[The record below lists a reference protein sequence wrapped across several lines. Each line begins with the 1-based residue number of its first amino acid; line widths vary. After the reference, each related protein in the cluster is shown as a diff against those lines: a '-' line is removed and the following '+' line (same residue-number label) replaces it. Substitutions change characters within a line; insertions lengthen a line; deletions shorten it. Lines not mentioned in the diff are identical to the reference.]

1 MVVELTGMKRWL
13 AFSGLETSQAP
24 NTRPT
29 GGYQLSPRGSYRLP
43 HQLRLVGKG
52 FRQDSI
58 LPQNTLNQRVCVS
71 LAEGSALVLFGQEGV
86 EEGVSHEGVVSSP
99 AYDALLVD
107 DNRGGQAADPVGVPA
122 ASSLI

>member
-1 MVVELTGMKRWL
+1 MIVELTGMKRWL

-29 GGYQLSPRGSYRLP
+29 GGYQLSPQGS
-43 HQLRLVGKG
+43 
-52 FRQDSI
+52 RQDSI

-71 LAEGSALVLFGQEGV
+71 LAEGPALVLFSQEGI
-86 EEGVSHEGVVSSP
+86 EEGVSHEGIVPSP
-99 AYDALLVD
+99 AHDSFLVD

>member
-1 MVVELTGMKRWL
+1 MIVELTGMKRWL

-29 GGYQLSPRGSYRLP
+29 GGYQLSPQGS
-43 HQLRLVGKG
+43 
-52 FRQDSI
+52 RQDSI

-71 LAEGSALVLFGQEGV
+71 LAEGPALVLFSQEGI
-86 EEGVSHEGVVSSP
+86 EEGVSHEGIVSSP
-99 AYDALLVD
+99 AHDSFLVD
-107 DNRGGQAADPVGVPA
+107 DNRGGQAADPVGAPA